1 MKQSDLLK
9 SFKMK
14 NEVVYDYLKANILGK
29 HFKPGDK
36 IIIREISKRLNFSD
50 IPVRE
55 AIKKLESQ
63 GLINVVPHVG
73 ARVAQINR
81 GEMKEIY
88 IMRGTLEELAT
99 QLASKYMKEE
109 DFRKLGKILDRYE
122 EAART
127 GKHELLS
134 DFNRKF
140 HLGIYS
146 HSPYKGLLKM
156 IVELWEKSQMIRNAF
171 SFPSSLRQE
180 SIKEHR
186 LILEAL
192 KKGNGKEAGII
203 IRRQKI
209 NHWKAISEYIE
220 E

>member
-1 MKQSDLLK
+1 MLK

-14 NEVVYDYLKANILGK
+14 NEVVYDYLKANILGR

-36 IIIREISKRLNFSD
+36 IIISEISKRLNFSD

-55 AIKKLESQ
+55 AIKKLETQ
-63 GLINVVPHVG
+63 GLVNVVPHVG

-81 GEMKEIY
+81 SEMEEIY

-99 QLASKYMKEE
+99 QLACKYIKKE
-109 DFRKLGKILDRYE
+109 DFRKLEKIVERYE

-127 GKHELLS
+127 EKHELLR
-134 DFNRKF
+134 DLNRQF
-140 HLGIYS
+140 HLGIYR
-146 HSPYKGLLKM
+146 HSPYKGLVKM

-171 SFPSSLRQE
+171 SLPSSLRQQ
-180 SIKEHR
+180 SMKEHR

-192 KKGNGKEAGII
+192 KKGKCKQAGII
-203 IRRQKI
+203 MKRQRI
-209 NHWKAISEYIE
+209 SHWKAISRYIE